1 MVINCGKKRYLP
13 RRNVWRP
20 GVSEGAWGCLHTAS
34 SEQATDARQA
44 LDKAPVQR
52 FLGYERAGSDNA
64 G

>member
-1 MVINCGKKRYLP
+1 MGINCGKKRYSP
-13 RRNVWRP
+13 RNVWHP
-20 GVSEGAWGCLHTAS
+20 GVSEGAWGCLHAAS

-44 LDKAPVQR
+44 LDNAPVQR